1 MLEFALH
8 DEIAVTVLFLCRA
21 FEEEEFI
28 EWLDQY
34 LSELEDSALKSKIMY
49 CLRRYD
55 EGEPDMSDSEFTNS
69 YLGSTSY
76 NYNNPMR
83 NPYSSNIKN
92 PYSSQST
99 PGLPGSFTYGSLM
112 KR

>member
-1 MLEFALH
+1 MIGQRQIIVSQYNKKDNICTIAQLNAFAKRKGVYAGIALH
-8 DEIAVTVLFLCRA
+8 DDIAVTVLFLCRA

-55 EGEPDMSDSEFTNS
+55 EGEPDMSDSEFTNF
-69 YLGSTSY
+69 
-76 NYNNPMR
+76 
-83 NPYSSNIKN
+83 I
-92 PYSSQST
+92 
-99 PGLPGSFTYGSLM
+99 
-112 KR
+112 